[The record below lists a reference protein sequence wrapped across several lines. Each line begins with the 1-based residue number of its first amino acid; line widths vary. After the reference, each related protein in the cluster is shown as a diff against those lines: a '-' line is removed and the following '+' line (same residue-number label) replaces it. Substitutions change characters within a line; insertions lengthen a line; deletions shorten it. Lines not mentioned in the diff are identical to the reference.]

1 MYIYYI
7 YIYIF
12 PPICFIL
19 FTQFPK
25 YFLSELTTKD
35 YETLIRTTLAEFPG
49 VLLAIFLVDPIGRR
63 NTLRILFGIFTL
75 SIFLMLGCSV
85 SKTYLMVMLF
95 VARGTMAGV
104 FQVVYLYTPEVYPT
118 NLRAVAYGKDIFISD
133 ISIVS

>member
-1 MYIYYI
+1 MSAISNKY
-7 YIYIF
+7 
-12 PPICFIL
+12 L
-19 FTQFPK
+19 HLPK
-25 YFLSELTTKD
+25 FYLSELTTKD
-35 YETLIRTTLAEFPG
+35 YETLIWTTLAEFPG

-118 NLRAVAYGKDIFISD
+118 NLRAVAYGKDAFILD
-133 ISIVS
+133 ISFVK

>member
-1 MYIYYI
+1 MFISSNLFYSI
-7 YIYIF
+7 YIITK
-12 PPICFIL
+12 I
-19 FTQFPK
+19 
-25 YFLSELTTKD
+25 FLSELTTKD
-35 YETLIRTTLAEFPG
+35 YETLIWTTLAEFPG

-118 NLRAVAYGKDIFISD
+118 NLRAVAYGKDVFILE
-133 ISIVS
+133 ISFVR